1 METIVI
7 LLSILSAYVFGFM
20 SGIIFDRFKYNK
32 AAQRQNELL
41 QKQEQQEMLKR
52 TRRNRVIDNFKQHI
66 KDPIQFNQVEVVDIY
81 NRDLNCR

>member
-7 LLSILSAYVFGFM
+7 LLSILSAYGFGFM

-41 QKQEQQEMLKR
+41 HKQEQQEMLKR